1 MVMLLTQYI
10 DNACK
15 YSNFGTTITIRVL
28 SAGAEAIFSVNSFG
42 PVIPMSDRERIF
54 DRYYRSSSYANRAP
68 GHGDRTFR
76 GQARGANPRRLCV
89 GDKRRA
95 GRHNVFCSHSAD
107 SGEGDFVMMQ
117 PAIRILVVDDEP
129 AIRRALRPPLM
140 ELGFQV
146 AEASRGEEA
155 LQALRG
161 ANYDAV
167 LLDINMP
174 GIGGIETL
182 RRIRA
187 FAPRLPVLMLTVRDE
202 EEDKVEALDLG
213 ADDYVTKPF
222 STRELI
228 ARIRSAVRRVRAP
241 ARPEDAPME
250 IGEIRLEPVKRRV
263 TKRGAAVKLTRKEF
277 DILYCLMSRAG
288 RVVTYA
294 KLLTAVWGAEC
305 REEVEYLRTFVR
317 QLRKKI
323 EDDPSNPVYL
333 LTDVYVGYRFAD
345 ALMFQ
350 EESAAGGGS
359 LEPPEQVTDGRIAA
373 PRGSLACLSASLFV
387 VVQQAE
393 DVVFLEAL
401 AAFQEIELD
410 GEAEPGNHAAQL
422 LHQLD
427 RALHGAAGSE
437 QIVDQ
442 HNILSGRDRVHVIS
456 SVSVPY
462 SRS

>member
-1 MVMLLTQYI
+1 
-10 DNACK
+10 
-15 YSNFGTTITIRVL
+15 
-28 SAGAEAIFSVNSFG
+28 
-42 PVIPMSDRERIF
+42 
-54 DRYYRSSSYANRAP
+54 
-68 GHGDRTFR
+68 
-76 GQARGANPRRLCV
+76 
-89 GDKRRA
+89 
-95 GRHNVFCSHSAD
+95 
-107 SGEGDFVMMQ
+107 MQ
-117 PAIRILVVDDEP
+117 QAIRILVVDDEP

-161 ANYDAV
+161 GVYDAV

-187 FAPRLPVLMLTVRDE
+187 FAPRLPVLMLTVRDD
-202 EEDKVEALDLG
+202 EEDKVQALELG

-250 IGEIRLEPVKRRV
+250 IGEIRLDPVKRRV
-263 TKRGAAVKLTRKEF
+263 TRRGEPVKLTRKEF

-323 EDDPSNPVYL
+323 EDDPSHPVYL

-345 ALMFQ
+345 AMLFQ
-350 EESAAGGGS
+350 PESAESGEEA
-359 LEPPEQVTDGRIAA
+359 PPEEA
-373 PRGSLACLSASLFV
+373 
-387 VVQQAE
+387 AE
-393 DVVFLEAL
+393 DA
-401 AAFQEIELD
+401 
-410 GEAEPGNHAAQL
+410 
-422 LHQLD
+422 
-427 RALHGAAGSE
+427 
-437 QIVDQ
+437 
-442 HNILSGRDRVHVIS
+442 S
-456 SVSVPY
+456 SLTE
-462 SRS
+462 